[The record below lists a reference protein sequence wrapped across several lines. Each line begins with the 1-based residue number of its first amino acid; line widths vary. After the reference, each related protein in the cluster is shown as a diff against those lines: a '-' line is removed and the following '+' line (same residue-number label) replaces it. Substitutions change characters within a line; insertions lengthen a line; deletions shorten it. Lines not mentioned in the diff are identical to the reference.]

1 MDKYPPE
8 FASAVSAL
16 ARAAGLWAA
25 FQAAG
30 DDQAEE
36 KMTEVD
42 QLYEKLMEMNAYDDD
57 PIQIKDMA
65 CGAGLVTAS
74 QSMLDG
80 EGLDDHQQ
88 CFQDAS
94 MPTPENVSEELWT
107 RTQKLC
113 WASSRWAC
121 SQVQGDDEAAQRAKR
136 EFDRHVRS
144 IAGFG
149 VGKGPQDTETY
160 RARAQEVMPAT
171 VVMFSGCQ
179 DCQTSADVSNT
190 ASFDLPQDA
199 GPGGAGGALTNSMIK
214 AVSDSGDYTWVSLLK
229 AMREILDGNYT
240 QIPMLSCSC
249 KMDLNSSFSI
259 QNPEPSGQYRALL
272 IGINYVGSSAE
283 LRGCHNDI
291 ETMTRY
297 ITDQGYAD
305 GEMKI
310 LLDDGEHEEPTLQ
323 GIVDA
328 MTWLSSGAQAGDSL
342 FFHYSGHGASVRDDD
357 GDEADGKDEALVP
370 VDYKEAGLL
379 RDDKVFEI
387 LVGPLTEGVQLTCI
401 LDCCHSGTILDLPYM
416 FKADDG
422 SLAAV
427 EDGSFTE
434 MQENPAFDFGKIIQV
449 IQDHPGLAA
458 GVAVVGA
465 IGLAAFTAYS
475 ANNESQGGIG
485 GMVDTAMNMA
495 GGGGGDMMGTAMNL
509 AGRFFG

>member
-1 MDKYPPE
+1 MDKYPSD

-16 ARAAGLWAA
+16 SRAAGLWAA
-25 FQAAG
+25 LQGAG
-30 DDQAEE
+30 DDGAEE
-36 KMTEVD
+36 KMAEVE
-42 QLYEKLMEMNAYDDD
+42 QVYERLVQMNAYDDD

-65 CGAGLVTAS
+65 CGAGLVTTS

-88 CFQDAS
+88 CFQDAIT
-94 MPTPENVSEELWT
+94 PTPENVSEEVWT

-113 WASSRWAC
+113 WASARWAC
-121 SQVQGDDEAAQRAKR
+121 SEVQGDDGAAQRAKR
-136 EFDRHVRS
+136 EFDRHSRS

-160 RARAQEVMPAT
+160 RARAKEVMPAT
-171 VVMFSGCQ
+171 VIMFSGCQ
-179 DCQTSADVSNT
+179 DSQTSADVSNT
-190 ASFDLPQDA
+190 ATFQLPEDA
-199 GPGGAGGALTNSMIK
+199 GPGGAGGALTNSIIK
-214 AVSDSGDYTWVSLLK
+214 ALSESDDYTWVSLLK
-229 AMREILDGNYT
+229 AMRGILDGNYT

-249 KMDLNSSFSI
+249 KMNLHTPFGI
-259 QNPEPSGQYRALL
+259 KNPEHSGQYRALL

-291 ETMTRY
+291 DTMTRY
-297 ITDQGYAD
+297 ITDQGYSD

-310 LLDDGEHEEPTLQ
+310 LLDDGEHEEPTKQ
-323 GIVDA
+323 GIMDA
-328 MTWLSSGAQAGDSL
+328 LSWLASGAQAGDSL

-370 VDYKEAGLL
+370 VDYQEAGLL
-379 RDDKVFEI
+379 RDDEVFEL
-387 LVGPLTEGVQLTCI
+387 LVGPLAEGVQLTCI

-416 FKADDG
+416 FKADDD

-427 EDGSFTE
+427 EDGTFE
-434 MQENPAFDFGKIIQV
+434 DMQENPGFDFGKIFQV

-465 IGLAAFTAYS
+465 IGLAAFTAMT
-475 ANNESQGGIG
+475 ANGESQGD
-485 GMVDTAMNMA
+485 V
-495 GGGGGDMMGTAMNL
+495 GDMVGTALNL